1 MRARGTPADAILP
14 GRGAARRIP
23 SGRVTRG
30 EVPVRA
36 KGRRAW
42 LCLAVLAP
50 GIAAIRHLLSP
61 PALAPDLA
69 VDLAAL
75 ALLVSACLVLG
86 AGLRA
91 EAAPAT
97 RPDAPPLPLKTL
109 AAVLAGAGVAAAFSG
124 LGPWAMAV
132 SGASA
137 LALHL
142 VAFGTDPRQTAGA
155 PRAADRTG
163 PHLDLAR
170 KRLDEIGQTL
180 RRLGDPDLTAAGR
193 AFTAEAER
201 LLALAAHRPA
211 ALPELREHLGVL
223 LLGARDATLRLGDLG
238 PGPARREARAEYL
251 RFLSELKSSY
261 AAKAGS
267 LESAI
272 RQDMNVEM
280 DVVRDRLNRRGPLDS
295 EE

>member
-1 MRARGTPADAILP
+1 MRARGTPAEAVLP
-14 GRGAARRIP
+14 GHGASRRGSPGMAAR
-23 SGRVTRG
+23 G
-30 EVPVRA
+30 EARARA
-36 KGRRAW
+36 KGRRGW
-42 LCLAVLAP
+42 LCLAALAP
-50 GIAAIRHLLSP
+50 GIAAARHLLSP

-75 ALLVSACLVLG
+75 VLLLAACLALG

-91 EAAPAT
+91 EAASDT
-97 RPDAPPLPLKTL
+97 RPDAAPLPLKTL
-109 AAVLAGAGVAAAFSG
+109 AAVLAGAGVATTFSG
-124 LGPWAMAV
+124 FGPWAMAM
-132 SGASA
+132 SGALA

-142 VAFGTDPRQTAGA
+142 VAFGTDPRQTTGA
-155 PRAADRTG
+155 PRATDRTG

-170 KRLDEIGQTL
+170 RRLDEIGQTL
-180 RRLGDPDLTAAGR
+180 RRLADPELIAAGR

-201 LLALAAHRPA
+201 LMALAAHRPE
-211 ALPELREHLGVL
+211 ALPGLREHLGVF

-238 PGPARREARAEYL
+238 PGPARREARGEYL
-251 RFLSELKSSY
+251 RFLSDLKSSY
-261 AAKAGS
+261 AARAGS

-280 DVVRDRLNRRGPLDS
+280 DVVRDRLKRRGPLDS